1 MSAFIITNDFENYRL
16 DKLLCEKFDISFALA
31 QKLIREKKVKINGFK
46 TECSYRV
53 AVSDQ
58 VEVFS
63 NLAIRFNQQSKK
75 PAISLN
81 KIEQFSKKIFDNP
94 LFEDENLL
102 IIDKPSGIAC
112 QGGTGIE
119 ICIDDILKT
128 KKYQLL
134 HRLDK
139 DTSGVLLIAK
149 NNATAEKIT
158 QAFRNKTIEKT
169 YLALTYGVFKKDSGT
184 INIPLLKKNFGK
196 NDKIMPDFTD
206 GKTAITN
213 YQLLKTFEDFS
224 LVKLMP
230 ITGRTHQ
237 LRVHCKEIGYPI
249 INDVKYGGIK
259 VMRKELSPRLCLH
272 SYQIKI
278 NDYSQPLTITTK
290 LPDFLTKFNKFI
302 R

>member
-1 MSAFIITNDFENYRL
+1 MPLIQVNQDFENYRL

-31 QKLIREKKVKINGFK
+31 QKLIREKKIKVNGFK
-46 TECSYRV
+46 ADYSQRV
-53 AVSDQ
+53 AVGDQ
-58 VEVFS
+58 IEIFN
-63 NLAIRFNQQSKK
+63 NLNIRFNTQDQK
-75 PAISLN
+75 PLISAN
-81 KIEQFSKKIFDNP
+81 KIEQFSKKLFNNP

-102 IIDKPSGIAC
+102 AIDKPSGIAC

-158 QAFRNKTIEKT
+158 EAFRNKTIDKT
-169 YLALTYGVFKKDSGT
+169 YLALTYGVFKKETGT

-206 GKTAITN
+206 GKPAITN
-213 YQLLKTFEDFS
+213 YQVLKTFDDFT

-278 NDYSQPLTITTK
+278 NDYSQPLVITTK
-290 LPDFLTKFNKFI
+290 LPDFLTRFNKFI

>member
-1 MSAFIITNDFENYRL
+1 MPSFTITNDFENYRL

-31 QKLIREKKVKINGFK
+31 QKLIREKKIKVNGAK
-46 TECSYRV
+46 AEYSYRV
-53 AVSDQ
+53 AILDQ
-58 VEVFS
+58 VEIFS

-81 KIEQFSKKIFDNP
+81 KLEQFSKKIFENP
-94 LFEDENLL
+94 LFEDENL
-102 IIDKPSGIAC
+102 IAIDKPSGIAC

-158 QAFRNKTIEKT
+158 EAFRNKTIDKT
-169 YLALTYGVFKKDSGT
+169 YLALTYGVFKKESGT

-213 YQLLKTFEDFS
+213 YQVLKTFEDFT
-224 LVKLMP
+224 LLKLMP

-259 VMRKELSPRLCLH
+259 VMRKELSKRLCLH

-278 NDYSQPLTITTK
+278 NSYSPPLVITTK